1 MTGQILRQTFTA
13 HKDGVELALYRAC
26 PADSPP
32 ASGRPVLL
40 LVHGSSISALPTYDL
55 TVPGAGEY
63 SVMNVFAGYGFDVW
77 ALDCENYGRSSRTTG
92 NSDIQSG
99 ANDILAALDVVR
111 AETGVA
117 EYSLFGESSGA
128 LRVAL
133 FTKQHPGRVSNLI
146 LSAYTYTGEGSPTL
160 SKRAQDIET
169 FRKNS
174 RRTRDRKMIESIF
187 TRDMPGTSHPG
198 VAAAIADV
206 ELGFGEEVP
215 TGTYLDMVANLPIV
229 DPKDL
234 AVPVLM
240 VTGEF
245 DGIST
250 VDDLLAFYRGLASS
264 DKQFLILPATA
275 HSVVW
280 AKNRQI
286 FWYAMRS
293 FLQRPAWEPVAGKA

>member
-1 MTGQILRQTFTA
+1 MNEHVLRQTFTA
-13 HKDGVELALYRAC
+13 KKGDVELALYRAC
-26 PADSPP
+26 LPDPPSP
-32 ASGRPVLL
+32 GRPVLF

-55 TVPGAGEY
+55 TVAGAGEY
-63 SVMNVFAGYGFDVW
+63 SVMNVFADYGFDVW
-77 ALDCENYGRSSRTTG
+77 AVDCENYGRSTRTSG

-99 ANDILAALDVVR
+99 ANDILAALEVVR
-111 AETGVA
+111 AETGVG
-117 EYSLFGESSGA
+117 ECSIFGESSGA
-128 LRVAL
+128 LRAAL
-133 FTKQHPGRVSNLI
+133 FAKQHPERVSNLI

-160 SKRAQDIET
+160 SKRALDVET
-169 FRKNS
+169 FRTHS

-198 VAAAIADV
+198 VAAAIAEI
-206 ELGFGEEVP
+206 ELVFGEEVP

-229 DPKDL
+229 DPKEL
-234 AVPVLM
+234 SVPVLM

-250 VDDLLAFYRGLASS
+250 VNDLLAFYRGLSSS

-293 FLQRPAWEPVAGKA
+293 FLQRPGWEPI